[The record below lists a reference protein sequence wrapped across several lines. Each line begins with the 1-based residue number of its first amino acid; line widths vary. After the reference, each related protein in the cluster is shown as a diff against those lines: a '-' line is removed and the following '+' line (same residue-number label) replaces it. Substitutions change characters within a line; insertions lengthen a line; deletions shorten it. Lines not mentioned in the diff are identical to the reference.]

1 VDPGTVGGVIVGR
14 AVSRAPGRVR
24 RLARCAG
31 LIGWFLAAAHAPAAP
46 AATAATPAPPA
57 AARPEAGPLQL
68 SDVTLV
74 QRDVRMSLQ
83 VSTRGQWTAQDLLG
97 SPNRALCVAL
107 VHGDPAIPRGR
118 ICVAPNGQQTGLT
131 YTPLAPDGTA
141 LTTRHLASTVT
152 RPRPDLLTATF
163 LPVAAGLPVG
173 PYSWWAQAAWTD
185 DAACRRTCTDRFPDD
200 GAVSATV
207 GLLGL
212 PPCFG
217 AAARDPV
224 APCENPELRRTVQ
237 PPLNEVNALSS
248 AYCDSVE
255 RWQLLRV
262 CGFAAPP
269 EDAQATFALIGD
281 SHAAGLR
288 PAFQVV
294 SLAKRWRG
302 VSIVRSGCPATRA
315 RAPRLPTPGRSRQ
328 CLHWNRQVLTWLG
341 THPEIGTVFLS
352 AHTGASV
359 TPPAGQRMFDAV
371 RTGYRDEIR
380 TLLASGRRVVVI
392 HDTPTSAHG
401 HLHCIGAAL
410 RAGRPPGVACAKRRA
425 VALRPD
431 PLAAAAQALG
441 SPQVQVIDLTPHI
454 CDERYCFALVG
465 GAIVTRDV
473 NHLTPAFSA
482 SLGPYILR
490 ALDEGP

>member
-1 VDPGTVGGVIVGR
+1 VIVAR

-24 RLARCAG
+24 RLARCTG
-31 LIGWFLAAAHAPAAP
+31 LVLGFLAAAHAPGAAAAP
-46 AATAATPAPPA
+46 PAPPA
-57 AARPEAGPLQL
+57 ATQAEAGPLQL

-97 SPNRALCVAL
+97 AGSRALCVAL
-107 VHGDPAIPRGR
+107 VHGDPAIARGR
-118 ICVAPNGQQTGLT
+118 ICVAPSDRHTTLT
-131 YTPLAPDGTA
+131 YTELAPDGTA
-141 LTTRHLASTVT
+141 LATRPLASTVT

-163 LPVAAGLPVG
+163 LPVAAGLALG

-185 DAACRRTCTDRFPDD
+185 DGACWRTCTDRFPDD
-200 GAVSATV
+200 GAVAATI

-212 PPCFG
+212 PACFG
-217 AAARDPV
+217 AAARDPA

-237 PPLNEVNALSS
+237 PPLKEVNALTG
-248 AYCDSVE
+248 AYCDAVE

-262 CGFAAPP
+262 CGFGAPP

-302 VSIVRSGCPATRA
+302 VSIVRSGCPATQA

-341 THPEIGTVFLS
+341 THPEIETVFLS

-359 TPPAGQRMFDAV
+359 APAAGQRMFDAV
-371 RTGYRDEIR
+371 RTGYGDEIR
-380 TLLASGRRVVVI
+380 ALLASGRRVVVI
-392 HDTPTSAHG
+392 HDTPTSARG
-401 HLHCIGAAL
+401 HLRCIAAAL
-410 RAGRPPGVACAKRRA
+410 SAGRPPGPACAKRRA

-431 PLAAAAQALG
+431 PLAAAAQAVG
-441 SPQVQVIDLTPHI
+441 SPQAHVIDLTPHI
-454 CDERYCFALVG
+454 CDDRYCFALVG

>member
-1 VDPGTVGGVIVGR
+1 VSVAR
-14 AVSRAPGRVR
+14 AVCLAPGRAR

-31 LIGWFLAAAHAPAAP
+31 VVLGFLGPAYAP
-46 AATAATPAPPA
+46 AATAATPPPPA
-57 AARPEAGPLQL
+57 AARAEAGPLQL
-68 SDVTLV
+68 DDVTLV
-74 QRDVRMSLQ
+74 QQDVRMSLQ

-97 SPNRALCVAL
+97 APNRALCVTL
-107 VHGDPAIPRGR
+107 VHGDPAIARGR
-118 ICVAPNGQQTGLT
+118 VCVAPSGHQTTLT

-141 LTTRHLASTVT
+141 LATRPLASTVT
-152 RPRPDLLTATF
+152 RARPDLLTATF

-185 DAACRRTCTDRFPDD
+185 DAACWRTCTDRFPDD
-200 GAVSATV
+200 GAVFATV

-212 PPCFG
+212 PACFG
-217 AAARDPV
+217 AAARDPA

-255 RWQLLRV
+255 RWQLLRA
-262 CGFAAPP
+262 CGFGAPP
-269 EDAQATFALIGD
+269 DDAQATFALIGD

-302 VSIVRSGCPATRA
+302 LSIVRSGCPATRA
-315 RAPRLPTPGRSRQ
+315 RAPRLPTPGRSQ
-328 CLHWNRQVLTWLG
+328 ECLHWNRQVLTWLA
-341 THPEIGTVFLS
+341 THPEIETVFLA
-352 AHTGASV
+352 AHTGATV
-359 TPPAGQRMFDAV
+359 VPAAGQPMFDAV

-380 TLLASGRRVVVI
+380 ALVGSGRRVVVI
-392 HDTPTSAHG
+392 RDTPTSARH
-401 HLHCIGAAL
+401 HLRCIGAAL
-410 RAGRPPGVACAKRRA
+410 NASRPPGVACAKRRA

-431 PLAAAAQALG
+431 PLAAAAQAVG
-441 SPQVQVIDLTPHI
+441 SPQVRVIDLTRHI
-454 CDERYCFALVG
+454 CDGRYCFALVG

-482 SLGPYILR
+482 SLGPYIVR
-490 ALDEGP
+490 ALGELP